1 MLSAPICYSDDIQPL
16 RAAKRPKVLSSI
28 FLLNSSLDSNNKKKE
43 ITEEAYIS
51 IPYLKIPSPET
62 RSEIHGHP
70 GKEISP
76 QWRHEGFFPMRL
88 PDSGTLSVPMFPEG
102 LHSWQHLLLCCPQ
115 EQLQEEKQT
124 KSLHNSRSR
133 LIYMLM
139 LLKCGAWKCQSS
151 QG

>member
-1 MLSAPICYSDDIQPL
+1 MLSAPICYSDDKQPL

-76 QWRHEGFFPMRL
+76 Q
-88 PDSGTLSVPMFPEG
+88 
-102 LHSWQHLLLCCPQ
+102 
-115 EQLQEEKQT
+115 
-124 KSLHNSRSR
+124 
-133 LIYMLM
+133 
-139 LLKCGAWKCQSS
+139 
-151 QG
+151 